1 MATPK
6 MNFRRVEQTKVKI
19 KDTKYKQKKHFLLIT
34 LTYILKIHA
43 ILVTNQD
50 SALYLPFVSSF
61 FYHFVNL
68 HEQ

>member
-1 MATPK
+1 

-19 KDTKYKQKKHFLLIT
+19 KDTKYKQKKTFSTNHPNIH
-34 LTYILKIHA
+34 LKIHA

-61 FYHFVNL
+61 FNHFVNL
-68 HEQ
+68 YEQYTKY